1 MLRAPLLSSLKPAS
15 QSSREPTIYRIFP
28 KFHSLTVVKRF
39 LVIWANE
46 SLQRIV
52 WFSSPV
58 HSKWISYQS
67 MNYLQCSVLSFYF
80 WRSINELSLD
90 YRSIIGWHSLSNRT
104 MRIKRAYNVKD
115 GGQCEKIILLRL
127 YLYRRTSATRWTS
140 RLIQTNI
147 IFNATRITLKRWEEG
162 LREDSFLFWLPRLF
176 HW

>member
-67 MNYLQCSVLSFYF
+67 MNYLQYSVLSFYF

-90 YRSIIGWHSLSNRT
+90 YRSIIGSHSLSNRT
-104 MRIKRAYNVKD
+104 MRIKRAY
-115 GGQCEKIILLRL
+115 GEQCEKIILLRL
-127 YLYRRTSATRWTS
+127 YLYNVSNKMNVATNSNQYNLQCNENYIEAVRRGITRRFVFILASSSISLS
-140 RLIQTNI
+140 R
-147 IFNATRITLKRWEEG
+147 IFN
-162 LREDSFLFWLPRLF
+162 
-176 HW
+176 